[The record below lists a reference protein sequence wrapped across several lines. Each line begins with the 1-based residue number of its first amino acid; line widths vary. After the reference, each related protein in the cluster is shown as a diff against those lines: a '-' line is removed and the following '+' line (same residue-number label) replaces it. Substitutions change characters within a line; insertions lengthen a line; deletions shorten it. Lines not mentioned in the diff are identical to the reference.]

1 MAGAFVRLAIFHWEF
16 CMSNLFRFIEKEGL
30 VTVKAFF
37 QLAELQ
43 GIKLG
48 FEDSKLLEKQCRDK
62 PGSQNI
68 RYKEAL

>member
-1 MAGAFVRLAIFHWEF
+1 VDLD
-16 CMSNLFRFIEKEGL
+16 SKKEGL

-48 FEDSKLLEKQCRDK
+48 FEDSKLLGKQCRDK